1 MKTKL
6 CDKSWVG
13 EESILELCAL
23 PLLLNTRKVKIVKF
37 HLERFER

>member
-13 EESILELCAL
+13 EESILELGVWPNDLRILKQFLC
-23 PLLLNTRKVKIVKF
+23 
-37 HLERFER
+37 